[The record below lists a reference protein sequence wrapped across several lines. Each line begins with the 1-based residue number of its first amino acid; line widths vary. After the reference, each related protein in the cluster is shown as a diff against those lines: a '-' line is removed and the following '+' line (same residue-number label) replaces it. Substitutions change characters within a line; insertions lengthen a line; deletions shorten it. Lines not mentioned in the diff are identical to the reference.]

1 MFLGFWVA
9 GTASMGLFLTHRLE
23 QGERTQAVE
32 LTALVKREID
42 NELDNLRR
50 DARLLSIKGL
60 VTQGTLEQSQNQLQQ
75 VILPLRSVLDT
86 NIITIINQAQQPLL
100 NVRSPVLQDVKLYT
114 QEVNNLLITGSD
126 ISTIVATSDA
136 GPPVLVGTAPIK
148 NDQMVIGG
156 ILLGTAL
163 SDELLTQINQSIQE
177 QIVVISD
184 SAVVASTFSS
194 NIDWIGHLSAL
205 RNETT
210 ITINNQKFFTH
221 PIYLQGFQDQRF
233 DLILLT
239 SQQSIAQTQRMI
251 WLLILT
257 AGLLGAAGTT
267 ILGYWIA
274 RKVAKP
280 IQDITQIAQQVV
292 QENSFELRAFVNSQD
307 DIGALAQAL
316 NQLVEWVGQY
326 TQELEIAAETLEVKV
341 EDRTQELSSA
351 LQELKET
358 QTQLIQTEKMSSLGQ
373 MIAGIAHEINNPINF
388 VQGNIQPLQEY
399 FEDLLGL
406 IKTYQTAY
414 PQPPLAVLE
423 KQEEIEL
430 DFVLEDLKKL
440 LDSMRVGAQRVNS
453 IVLSLR
459 NFSRLDEATVKD
471 VNIHEGI
478 DSTLLI
484 LNHRIKHHVSV
495 IKHYGD
501 LPLVRC
507 FPAQLNQVFTNIIA
521 NALDAMFDSDCD
533 PKKLTITTREIAPGS
548 VQISIHDSGPGIS
561 PQVRTK
567 IFDPFFTT
575 KAVGKGTGLGLGIC
589 FKIIQQHQGYID
601 VRSKID
607 QGAEFLIT
615 LPTDVLPAD
624 PAD

>member
-1 MFLGFWVA
+1 MA

-23 QGERTQAVE
+23 QGERKQAAE

-42 NELDNLRR
+42 QELDDLRR
-50 DARLLSIKGL
+50 EARLLSIKGL

-75 VILPLRSVLDT
+75 VILPLRNVLDA
-86 NIITIINQAQQPLL
+86 NIITVINRAQQPLL
-100 NVRSPVLQDVKLYT
+100 NVRSPVLQDVKLYA

-126 ISTIVATSDA
+126 ISTIVGTSNA

-148 NDQMVIGG
+148 DEQMVIGG

-184 SAVVASTFSS
+184 SAVVASTFPS
-194 NIDWIGHLSAL
+194 NTDWIGQLSSL

-221 PIYLQGFQDQRF
+221 PIYLQGLKNRRF

-239 SQQSIAQTQRMI
+239 SQQPIEQTQRMI

-257 AGLLGAAGTT
+257 AGILGAAVTT

-292 QENSFELRAFVNSQD
+292 QENGFDLRVSVDSQD

-316 NQLVEWVGQY
+316 NQLIEWVGQY

-351 LQELKET
+351 LQKLKET

-399 FEDLLGL
+399 FEDLLAL

-414 PQPPLAVLE
+414 PQPPMAVLE

-430 DFVLEDLKKL
+430 DFVLGDLKKL
-440 LDSMRVGAQRVNS
+440 LNSMRVGAQRVNS

-459 NFSRLDEATVKD
+459 NFSRLDEANVKD

-484 LNHRIKHHVSV
+484 LNHRIKHYVDV
-495 IKHYGD
+495 VKHYGD
-501 LPLVRC
+501 LPPVRC

-533 PKKLTITTREIAPGS
+533 PKKLTITTRAIAPS
-548 VQISIHDSGPGIS
+548 HVQISIRDSGPGIS

-589 FKIIQQHQGYID
+589 FKIIQQHQGHID
-601 VRSKID
+601 VRSIID

-624 PAD
+624 PID